1 VVLPF
6 TREHS
11 DLADSGVVWLFRAA
25 QFLVGALSLV
35 VAVNLAILL
44 YARTVTRLGELAVRT
59 ALGASR
65 GRILSQLFVEA
76 LVLTLL
82 GAAVGLVLAGAA
94 LRHIAVLALSNG
106 AAPFWIKYEL
116 TSATVVYAVALA
128 VLAAFIMGILP
139 GLKVTG
145 AGVSANLQELN
156 GRTGTRLGTAWT
168 TLIVAQVAIAVA
180 VLPAALY
187 IMWHVVGIEVNGP
200 SIGLDQLAVANL
212 TLSSEPGA
220 APPNIAERQ
229 RAVMSRLREEPDVAA
244 VTFSSA
250 VPGFGTDRRME
261 FEPAAKPR
269 EAGTAEVATFR
280 IAPDLLTVYGTRM
293 LAGRGFDARDTRTS
307 GAAIVNRT
315 FAELLEQ
322 PNEAVGVRFRDAEA
336 TTYAQGPEWYQVVGV
351 VEDFP
356 GFPRD
361 PGAGGEPSVYLP
373 AAPGEFQVAVLSV
386 RFNGSVPGD
395 LAERFRLIAAG
406 VDPALQLRR
415 IVPLSQFY
423 LELRSVWR
431 SMAWAVG
438 IVTLTVLLLSAAG
451 VQALMSFTIAQRTRE
466 IGIRS
471 ALGAPPR
478 HLLLGIFGRAM
489 RQVGIGVLVGCL
501 LAVAV
506 FAAAGIAP
514 GPATA
519 LLLAVAAVMTVVAS
533 LAALGP
539 ARRSLRIQTVEALR
553 MEG

>member
-1 VVLPF
+1 
-6 TREHS
+6 
-11 DLADSGVVWLFRAA
+11 
-25 QFLVGALSLV
+25 
-35 VAVNLAILL
+35 
-44 YARTVTRLGELAVRT
+44 
-59 ALGASR
+59 
-65 GRILSQLFVEA
+65 
-76 LVLTLL
+76 
-82 GAAVGLVLAGAA
+82 
-94 LRHIAVLALSNG
+94 
-106 AAPFWIKYEL
+106 
-116 TSATVVYAVALA
+116 
-128 VLAAFIMGILP
+128 
-139 GLKVTG
+139 
-145 AGVSANLQELN
+145 
-156 GRTGTRLGTAWT
+156 
-168 TLIVAQVAIAVA
+168 
-180 VLPAALY
+180 
-187 IMWHVVGIEVNGP
+187 
-200 SIGLDQLAVANL
+200 
-212 TLSSEPGA
+212 
-220 APPNIAERQ
+220 
-229 RAVMSRLREEPDVAA
+229 MSRLREEPDVAA

-269 EAGTAEVATFR
+269 EAGNAEVATFR
-280 IAPDLLTVYGTRM
+280 IATDLLTVYGTRM

-322 PNEAVGVRFRDAEA
+322 PNEAVGVRFRDADA

-351 VEDFP
+351 VDDFP

-373 AAPGEFQVAVLSV
+373 AAPGDFQVAVLSV

-519 LLLAVAAVMTVVAS
+519 LLLAVAAVMAVVAS